1 LEYLN
6 FFYGTIIMI
15 TLFDLEQLLPNIN
28 DMFIFINNFL
38 ELTFFYLKYIFFG
51 ILLIMGLLTLLSL
64 RGRYFLERLR
74 YSQEQKLADSP
85 LTKPR
90 LILGSFYIFFAFG
103 ILFNWFTY
111 FLIVIL
117 DPLPD
122 RFIFTFIEFA
132 GVMDPFQLNRISDI
146 SLTIY
151 DYEKTIYY
159 GVAILS
165 FIAVLN
171 IMISVWQLIN
181 KGGRDSKKSIIML
194 VSGLGLGI
202 FSGFT
207 TCLPLF
213 L

>member
-1 LEYLN
+1 MLIFLN
-6 FFYGTIIMI
+6 PLQI
-15 TLFDLEQLLPNIN
+15 LPNLNDWFVIIN
-28 DMFIFINNFL
+28 EFL
-38 ELTFFYLKYIFFG
+38 ELAFFYLKFIFFG
-51 ILLIMGLLTLLSL
+51 ILLIMGILTLLSL

-74 YSQEQKLADSP
+74 YNKEEKLANSP

-90 LILGSFYIFFAFG
+90 IILGSFYIVFAFG

-111 FLIVIL
+111 FLIIIL

-122 RFIFTFIEFA
+122 RFIFNYIEFA
-132 GVMDPFQLNRISDI
+132 GIIDPFQLNRISDI
-146 SLTIY
+146 SLAIY

-165 FIAVLN
+165 FVAVLDL
-171 IMISVWQLIN
+171 MISIWQLIN
-181 KGGRDSKKSIIML
+181 KGGKDTKKTIVTLIG
-194 VSGLGLGI
+194 GLILGI
-202 FSGFT
+202 LSGFT

>member
-1 LEYLN
+1 M
-6 FFYGTIIMI
+6 MI

-28 DMFIFINNFL
+28 DLFIFINNFL
-38 ELTFFYLKYIFFG
+38 ELTFFYLKYLFFG

-74 YSQEQKLADSP
+74 YNQEKKLADNP

-90 LILGSFYIFFAFG
+90 LILGSFYIVFAFG

-122 RFIFTFIEFA
+122 RFIFSFIEFA

-159 GVAILS
+159 GVAISS
-165 FIAVLN
+165 FVAVLN

-194 VSGLGLGI
+194 ISGLGLGI

>member
-1 LEYLN
+1 MFIL
-6 FFYGTIIMI
+6 FYPA
-15 TLFDLEQLLPNIN
+15 QLLPDLN
-28 DMFIFINNFL
+28 DWFIFINNFL
-38 ELTFFYLKYIFFG
+38 ELVFFYLKYIFFG
-51 ILLIMGLLTLLSL
+51 ILLIMGILTLLSL

-74 YSQEQKLADSP
+74 YSQEEKLANNP

-90 LILGSFYIFFAFG
+90 IILGSFYIVFAFG

-111 FLIVIL
+111 FLIIIL

-122 RFIFTFIEFA
+122 RLIFNYIEFA
-132 GVMDPFQLNRISDI
+132 GIIDPFQLNRISDL
-146 SLTIY
+146 SLAIY

-165 FIAVLN
+165 FVAVLDL
-171 IMISVWQLIN
+171 MISIWPLIN
-181 KGGRDSKKSIIML
+181 KGGKNTKKTIITL
-194 VSGLGLGI
+194 ISGIVLGI
-202 FSGFT
+202 LSGFT

>member
-1 LEYLN
+1 MFILFNPAQLIPDLN
-6 FFYGTIIMI
+6 
-15 TLFDLEQLLPNIN
+15 NW
-28 DMFIFINNFL
+28 FIFINNFL
-38 ELTFFYLKYIFFG
+38 EIVFFYLKYIFFG
-51 ILLIMGLLTLLSL
+51 ILLIMGILTLLSL

-74 YSQEQKLADSP
+74 YNQEEKLAHNP

-90 LILGSFYIFFAFG
+90 IILGSFYIVFAFG

-111 FLIVIL
+111 FLIIIL

-122 RFIFTFIEFA
+122 RFLFTFNEFA
-132 GVMDPFQLNRISDI
+132 GIVDPFQLNRISDI

-159 GVAILS
+159 GVAIL
-165 FIAVLN
+165 FFVAILN
-171 IMISVWQLIN
+171 LMVSIWQLIN

-202 FSGFT
+202 LSGFT

>member
-1 LEYLN
+1 
-6 FFYGTIIMI
+6 MRI

-28 DMFIFINNFL
+28 DLFIFINDFL
-38 ELTFFYLKYIFFG
+38 ELTFFYLKFIFFG

-74 YSQEQKLADSP
+74 YNQEQKLADNP

-90 LILGSFYIFFAFG
+90 LILGSFYIVFAFG

-122 RFIFTFIEFA
+122 RFIFSFIEFA
-132 GVMDPFQLNRISDI
+132 GIIDPFQLNRIADI

-165 FIAVLN
+165 FVAVLN
-171 IMISVWQLIN
+171 IMV
-181 KGGRDSKKSIIML
+181 SI
-194 VSGLGLGI
+194 
-202 FSGFT
+202 
-207 TCLPLF
+207 
-213 L
+213 

>member
-1 LEYLN
+1 M
-6 FFYGTIIMI
+6 FF
-15 TLFDLEQLLPNIN
+15 LSNSLQQLPNYN
-28 DMFIFINNFL
+28 DWFIMVNSFL

-51 ILLIMGLLTLLSL
+51 ILLIMGTLTLLSL

-74 YSQEQKLADSP
+74 YNQEEKLANNP

-90 LILGSFYIFFAFG
+90 IILGSFYIVFAFG

-111 FLIVIL
+111 FLIIIL

-122 RFIFTFIEFA
+122 RFIFNYIEFA
-132 GVMDPFQLNRISDI
+132 GIIDPFQLNRISDL
-146 SLTIY
+146 SLAIY

-165 FIAVLN
+165 FVAVLN
-171 IMISVWQLIN
+171 LMVSILQLIN
-181 KGGRDSKKSIIML
+181 KGGKNTKKAIVTLI
-194 VSGLGLGI
+194 SGIGLGI
-202 FSGFT
+202 LSGFT

>member
-1 LEYLN
+1 
-6 FFYGTIIMI
+6 MI